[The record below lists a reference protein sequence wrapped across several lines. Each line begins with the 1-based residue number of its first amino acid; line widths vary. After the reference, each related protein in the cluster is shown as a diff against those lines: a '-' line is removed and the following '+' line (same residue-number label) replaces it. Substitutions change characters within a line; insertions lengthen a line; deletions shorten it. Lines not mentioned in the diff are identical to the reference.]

1 MKNRPASSC
10 CRRRGAAFSCAN
22 TFNKIYPNLSIDD
35 VFFPMLFTGVELR
48 IKQHRGVR
56 DVEVHNLAWNG
67 VYLLREPAFIVP
79 NMEKKIDG
87 EI

>member
-1 MKNRPASSC
+1 MLHSHVQTPSTK
-10 CRRRGAAFSCAN
+10 
-22 TFNKIYPNLSIDD
+22 SIRINPLMM
-35 VFFPMLFTGVELR
+35 FFPMLFTGVELR

-79 NMEKKIDG
+79 NMEKI
-87 EI
+87 EMMARLSSS